1 MKHNRIT
8 NADSGSVNKG
18 IAKPHVARR
27 FIVSQ
32 TTCQFNVDL
41 LEREGWEAR
50 THKNHIYDW
59 VEYEKSWTIQDMDGS
74 AYRVEVSLRE
84 YENVALCYVNGQW
97 VGRCLY
103 LSEAEKVVAAIK
115 AGCR

>member
-1 MKHNRIT
+1 MEQWTQKQQPIIT
-8 NADSGSVNKG
+8 PKNTINENKNSRG
-18 IAKPHVARR
+18 V
-27 FIVSQ
+27 
-32 TTCQFNVDL
+32 
-41 LEREGWEAR
+41 EAR